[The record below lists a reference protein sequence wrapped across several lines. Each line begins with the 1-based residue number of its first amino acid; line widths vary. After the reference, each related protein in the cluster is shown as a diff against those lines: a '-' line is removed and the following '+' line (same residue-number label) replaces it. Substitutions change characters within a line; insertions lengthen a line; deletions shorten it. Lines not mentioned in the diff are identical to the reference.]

1 VDIDDPM
8 PGDIARAAQQDEAFE
23 EGVARRLPGWVRR
36 VVAALFGYGF
46 RPGDDRD
53 ERLRKALLAG
63 FGWLAVVGELPDA
76 IGAALAGARTHAAIA
91 LAYVALG
98 IAGIG
103 HFWRTGRR
111 GLFQSCQ
118 FVACVVVGAIGHVYT
133 GGFAAFSGTLL
144 WASIPGFGALLLAS
158 RRAAYGWFSIYMVL
172 VVALWFAEPQVAA
185 LEVPPLA
192 HADRMVLAAGVCLGL
207 VSMIFPLVYGF
218 VAQLE
223 RTRAR
228 LAVEREKAER
238 LLLNVLPAP
247 IARRLREDGQTIADD
262 FAEVTVV
269 FADIAG
275 FTPLSQRVGPARLVE
290 LLNRVFSEFDALAG
304 ELGVEKIKT
313 IGDAYMAAAGL
324 PEPRADHADAA
335 ARLALGMVD
344 RLDRLRG
351 EIGADVHMRIGMHTG
366 PVVAGVIGRRKFIYD
381 LWGDTVNTASRMES
395 HGLPGRIHVSDATRA
410 CLGAAWRCEA
420 RGTIDVKGKGPMQT
434 WFLVGPAG

>member
-1 VDIDDPM
+1 MDIDDPM

-313 IGDAYMAAAGL
+313 IGDAYMAVAGL
-324 PEPRADHADAA
+324 PAPRDDHAEAA
-335 ARLALGMVD
+335 VAMALDMLGAVRQLAAEVGEP
-344 RLDRLRG
+344 LDLRVG
-351 EIGADVHMRIGMHTG
+351 LNSG

-381 LWGDTVNTASRMES
+381 LWGDAVNVASRMES
-395 HGLPGRIHVSDATRA
+395 HGVPGAVQLTMATREL
-410 CLGAAWRCEA
+410 LGDRFVVES
-420 RGTIDVKGKGPMQT
+420 RGAVAVKGRGELEA
-434 WFLVGPAG
+434 FLIRG